1 MQILIFSIL
10 QSRVSKRW
18 IFSPFFSQKFFTLLP
33 LMMACCR
40 CCNGHRLFVKPTEK
54 GQVVPENFEF
64 ICSKRFTDLD
74 KLSLKSSFC
83 GTSFLLPSQL
93 PQKITLSSKVIKRD
107 SKIIIWLCYLKS
119 VTHSLSLK
127 SVFQNGMSRHTFGLA
142 DIHFGS

>member
-1 MQILIFSIL
+1 MIMNVNLQARKLLIKNDEIDPKCYCLNRIFCLS
-10 QSRVSKRW
+10 SKR
-18 IFSPFFSQKFFTLLP
+18 IFYVDFDFQHFAITCQQTLDFSPFFSQKFFTLLP

-83 GTSFLLPSQL
+83 YHPSCL
-93 PQKITLSSKVIKRD
+93 KKSLYLQK
-107 SKIIIWLCYLKS
+107 
-119 VTHSLSLK
+119 SLK
-127 SVFQNGMSRHTFGLA
+127 ETRK
-142 DIHFGS
+142 